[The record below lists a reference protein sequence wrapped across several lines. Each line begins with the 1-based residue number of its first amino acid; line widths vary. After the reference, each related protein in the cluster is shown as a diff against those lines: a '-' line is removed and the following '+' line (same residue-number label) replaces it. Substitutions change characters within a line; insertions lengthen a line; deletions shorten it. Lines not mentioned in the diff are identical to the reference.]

1 MTMGDNDFP
10 AVMGNGSMGFLQ
22 TYVKGMQ
29 DYQQAG
35 PSIPDFR
42 LQNRYAQESG
52 GPLMQQMIAGVP
64 DFDSRKIPFGES
76 VYRKPV
82 LPFEKTPEEKVPF
95 IPIPR
100 A

>member
-35 PSIPDFR
+35 TSIPDFR
-42 LQNRYAQESG
+42 FQNRYAQESG

>member
-1 MTMGDNDFP
+1 MGDNNFP
-10 AVMGNGSMGFLQ
+10 MTMANGPRGFLQ
-22 TYVKGMQ
+22 QYVQGIQK
-29 DYQQAG
+29 YEQAG
-35 PSIPDFR
+35 PNIPDLM
-42 LQNRYAQESG
+42 LQNQYAQERG

>member
-1 MTMGDNDFP
+1 MVDNDFP
-10 AVMGNGSMGFLQ
+10 AVGFLK
-22 TYVKGMQ
+22 TYVEGMQ

-35 PSIPDFR
+35 PSIRDLR

-82 LPFEKTPEEKVPF
+82 LPFEKTPEENIPF
-95 IPIPR
+95 IPNPR